1 MGEGFWQRTHTCGEL
16 RRGDIGK
23 EVVLNGWVKRQR
35 DLGQLIFV
43 DVRDRWGVTQV
54 VVESGAAQEVREV
67 AKALRA
73 EYVISVR
80 GRVRSRGAQVNRE
93 LPTGEIEVVAE
104 AIQVLNAAEVPPFP
118 LDDSVES
125 DDVRLRYRYLDLRR
139 PHLTRALGVRHKVAL
154 AVRECLDRL
163 GFWEIETPMLT
174 KSTPEGA
181 RDYLVPSRVHPGK
194 FYALPQSPQLMK
206 QLLMIAGVERYFQ
219 ITRCFRDE
227 DLRADR
233 QPEFTQ
239 IDLEMS
245 FATQEDVFAVTEEV
259 IAAAFRAGGI
269 EVGRPFRRLTYAE
282 ALGRYGTDKPDLR
295 YGLEMEDLTEVL
307 RGTGFQGIRGVVE
320 SGGVVLGLRVPGG
333 AGLTRK
339 QLDELGEVAVKGGA
353 RGVLSVRI
361 EANGERKSPLAKY
374 LSAGEWAGVD
384 RVLGL
389 KEGDLGLLVADARKV
404 AQSALGVVRQ
414 RVAEM
419 CGMIPQNTFALAW
432 VTDFPLFTYDESE
445 QRWVSEHHPFT
456 APAPEDIG
464 LLGSNPEAVRS
475 CSYDLVIN
483 GYETASGSVRIHDA
497 ELQHKIFE
505 LLRLTREDIEERFG
519 FFIEA
524 LKYGAPPHAGIA
536 IGLDRLVMLILGYSS
551 LRDVIAFP
559 KTQKATD
566 LMSGAPSEVRAEQ
579 LAELHIRCVD
589 NGGETG

>member
-16 RRGDIGK
+16 RLGDIGK

-245 FATQEDVFAVTEEV
+245 FATQGDVFAVTEEV